1 LAGLGIK
8 PDVFRQLL
16 FKGIRLRFIIFV
28 ALNRNQLCMGKD
40 ISVYKK
46 YIRLF
51 WYVYAAGV
59 VAIFLMFFMIAQGWL
74 GFMPSFEDL
83 ENPESLL
90 ASEVVSSDGVVM
102 GTYFKEN
109 RSYVNY
115 NELSPVLL
123 KALVATEDVR
133 YYSHS
138 GIDIRGLIRV
148 VKGIVTGD
156 TNSGGGSTI
165 SQQLAKMLFPRD
177 NLDNK
182 LELIF
187 RKFKEWVIAVK
198 LEKSYTKEEILTMY
212 LNKYDF
218 LNLAVGIKSAAT
230 VYFNTTPDKLTL
242 EQSAMLV
249 GMAKN
254 SSLYNPVRR
263 PELTLQRRNVVLE
276 QMEKYGYISKPECD
290 AAQSQPLHLDYHK
303 VDFKTGLAPYF
314 REYLR
319 VAMNSDKPERSDYAS
334 WQSEKYREDLIDWE
348 TNPLYGWCKKNKKAD
363 GTAYN
368 LYRDGLRI
376 ITTIDSRMQKY
387 AEEALNY
394 HLRKNL
400 QPSFNKHMRSLKNK
414 PFSNDLSD
422 EAVDGILDQAIKQS
436 RRYWLAKNSGKS
448 WEEIKQIFNRPVEMS
463 VFSYKGDRDT
473 LMTPLDSMRYYLSI
487 FRSSFMSMEVKTG
500 YVKAYVGGPDYSH
513 FMYDMV
519 KGGKRQVG
527 STVKPFL
534 YTLAMQNGMSPCSK
548 VPNVPQQFILPDGT
562 IWEAKNSS
570 PTKFDN
576 KMVTLKWGLAH
587 SVNQVSAWVMK
598 QYNPQSVVDVM
609 KKMGIYSPIDPVP
622 SMFLGTSDVT
632 LYEMVGAYGTFAN
645 KGVFTQPIFVTRIED
660 RHGNVI
666 STFRAERHDAIDEQ
680 TAYLMT
686 ELMRGVVDAGSGGR
700 LRWSPDYGGFR
711 GPIAAKTGTTQN
723 HSDGWFIGVTPQ
735 LVSGAW
741 TGAELRSIHFED
753 LDSGQGARM
762 ALPIWGYYMRKVYAD
777 HSLPYRDQVDF
788 ERPANFSGDVNC
800 DDPESIEQDQDNSE
814 EFF

>member
-1 LAGLGIK
+1 M
-8 PDVFRQLL
+8 
-16 FKGIRLRFIIFV
+16 RFIIFGH
-28 ALNRNQLCMGKD
+28 LNRNQLLMGKD
-40 ISVYKK
+40 ISVFKR

-59 VAIFLMFFMIAQGWL
+59 LGVVVMFFMIAQGWL

-90 ASEVVSSDGVVM
+90 ASQVVSSDGVVM

-109 RSYVNY
+109 RSFVYY

-148 VKGIVTGD
+148 VKGIVTAD
-156 TNSGGGSTI
+156 SNSGGGSTI

-177 NLDNK
+177 NLDSK
-182 LELIF
+182 LQLIF

-230 VYFNTTPDKLTL
+230 VYFNTTPEKLTL

-254 SSLYNPVRR
+254 SSLYNPLRR
-263 PELTLQRRNVVLE
+263 PELTLQRRNVVLS
-276 QMEKYGYISKPECD
+276 QMQKYGYISKSERD
-290 AAQSQPLHLDYHK
+290 AAQSQPLNLDYHK

-319 VAMNSDKPERSDYAS
+319 QAMNADKPDKSDYAS
-334 WQSEKYREDLIDWE
+334 WQMEKYKEDLIDWE

-363 GTAYN
+363 GSTYN
-368 LYRDGLRI
+368 LYRDGIKI

-387 AEEALNY
+387 AEEALIY

-400 QPSFNKHMRSLKNK
+400 QPSFNKHMRSLNNK
-414 PFSNDLSD
+414 PFSNDLST
-422 EAVDGILDQAIKQS
+422 ETVDGILEQAIKQS
-436 RRYWLAKNSGKS
+436 KRYWVAKNGGKS
-448 WEEIKQIFNRPVEMS
+448 WEEIKQMFNRPVEMS

-473 LMTPLDSMRYYLSI
+473 IMTPLDSMKYYLSI

-500 YVKAYVGGPDYSH
+500 YVKAYVGGPDYRH

-519 KGGKRQVG
+519 KLGKRQVG

-534 YTLAMQNGMSPCSK
+534 YTLAMQNGMLPCSK

-562 IWEAKNSS
+562 IWEAKNSGK
-570 PTKFDN
+570 TDFDN

-609 KKMGIYSPIDPVP
+609 KKMGVYSPIDPVP

-645 KGVFTQPIFVTRIED
+645 KGVFTQPIFVTQIED
-660 RHGNVI
+660 RHGNII
-666 STFRAERHDAIDEQ
+666 STFRAERHDAIDDQ
-680 TAYLMT
+680 TAFLMT
-686 ELMRGVVDAGSGGR
+686 ILMRGVVDAGSGGR
-700 LRWSPDYGGFR
+700 LRWSPDYGGFK
-711 GPIAAKTGTTQN
+711 GQIAGKTGTTQN

-753 LDSGQGARM
+753 LQSGQGARM

-777 HSLPYRDQVDF
+777 RSLPYRDQVDF
-788 ERPANFSGDVNC
+788 ERPANFSVNINC
-800 DDPESIEQDQDNSE
+800 DDPESIEQEKDNSE

>member
-1 LAGLGIK
+1 
-8 PDVFRQLL
+8 
-16 FKGIRLRFIIFV
+16 
-28 ALNRNQLCMGKD
+28 MTKD

-51 WYVYAAGV
+51 WYLYTAGV
-59 VAIFLMFFMIAQGWL
+59 VAVFLMFFMIAQGWL

-90 ASEVVSSDGVVM
+90 ASEVVSADGVVM

-109 RSYVNY
+109 RSFVNY

-133 YYSHS
+133 YYDHS

-148 VKGIVTGD
+148 VKGIVTGN

-182 LELIF
+182 LQLIF

-242 EQSAMLV
+242 SQSAMLV

-263 PELTLQRRNVVLE
+263 PELTQQRRNVVLA
-276 QMEKYGYISKPECD
+276 QMEKYGYISKAEQND
-290 AAQSQPLHLDYHK
+290 AQSQPLNLDYHK

-319 VAMNSDKPERSDYAS
+319 QALNADQPKRSDYAG
-334 WQSEKYREDLIDWE
+334 WQIQKYKEDSVEWVV
-348 TNPLYGWCKKNKKAD
+348 NPLYGWCKKNKKAD
-363 GTAYN
+363 GSTYN
-368 LYRDGLRI
+368 LYRDGLKI
-376 ITTIDSRMQKY
+376 ITTIDSRMQTY
-387 AEEALNY
+387 AEEAVNK
-394 HLRKNL
+394 HLKENL
-400 QPSFNKHMRSLKNK
+400 QPSFNKHMRVLKNR
-414 PFSNDLSD
+414 PFSNDLSA
-422 EAVDGILDQAIKQS
+422 EVVDGIMNQGIKQS
-436 RRYWLAKNSGKS
+436 KRYWLAKNSGKS
-448 WEEIKQIFNRPVEMS
+448 WDEIKQEFNRQVEMS

-473 LMTPLDSMRYYLSI
+473 LMSPLDSMKYYYSI
-487 FRSSFMSMEVKTG
+487 LRSSFMSMEIKTG
-500 YVKAYVGGPDYSH
+500 HVKAYVGGPDYRH

-548 VPNVPQQFILPDGT
+548 VPNVPQQFIMYDGS
-562 IWEAKNSS
+562 IWEAKNSGK
-570 PTKFDN
+570 TKFDD

-645 KGVFTQPIFVTRIED
+645 KGVFTKPIFVTQIED

-666 STFRAERHDAIDEQ
+666 STFRSDRHDAIDEQ
-680 TAYLMT
+680 TAYLMI

-700 LRWSPDYGGFR
+700 LRWSPDYGGFK
-711 GPIAAKTGTTQN
+711 GPIAGKTGTTQN

-735 LVSGAW
+735 LVNGSW
-741 TGAELRSIHFED
+741 TGAELRSIHFDD
-753 LDSGQGARM
+753 LQSGQGARM
-762 ALPIWGYYMRKVYAD
+762 ALPVWGYFMRKVYAD
-777 HSLPYRDQVDF
+777 RSLPYHDQVDF
-788 ERPANFSGDVNC
+788 ERPTNFSVNINC
-800 DDPESIEQDQDNSE
+800 DDPESIEQEKDNSE

>member
-1 LAGLGIK
+1 M
-8 PDVFRQLL
+8 
-16 FKGIRLRFIIFV
+16 RFIIFGH
-28 ALNRNQLCMGKD
+28 LNRNQLLMGKD
-40 ISVYKK
+40 ISVFKR

-59 VAIFLMFFMIAQGWL
+59 LGVVVMFFMIAQGWL

-90 ASEVVSSDGVVM
+90 ASQVVSSDGVVM

-109 RSYVNY
+109 RSFVYY

-148 VKGIVTGD
+148 VKGIVTAD
-156 TNSGGGSTI
+156 SNSGGGSTI

-177 NLDNK
+177 NLDSK
-182 LELIF
+182 LQLIF

-230 VYFNTTPDKLTL
+230 VYFNTTPEKLTL

-254 SSLYNPVRR
+254 SSLYNPLRR
-263 PELTLQRRNVVLE
+263 PELTLQRRNVVLS
-276 QMEKYGYISKPECD
+276 QMQKYGYISKSERD
-290 AAQSQPLHLDYHK
+290 AAQSQPLNLDYHK

-319 VAMNSDKPERSDYAS
+319 QAMNADKPDKSDYAS
-334 WQSEKYREDLIDWE
+334 WQMEKYKEDLIDWE

-363 GTAYN
+363 GSTYN
-368 LYRDGLRI
+368 LYRDGIKI

-387 AEEALNY
+387 AEEALIY

-400 QPSFNKHMRSLKNK
+400 QPSFNKHMRSLNNK
-414 PFSNDLSD
+414 PFSNDLST
-422 EAVDGILDQAIKQS
+422 ETVDGILEQAIKQS
-436 RRYWLAKNSGKS
+436 KRYWVAKNGGKS
-448 WEEIKQIFNRPVEMS
+448 WEEIKQMFNRPVEMS

-473 LMTPLDSMRYYLSI
+473 IMTPLDSMKYYLSI

-500 YVKAYVGGPDYSH
+500 YVKAYVGGPDYRH

-519 KGGKRQVG
+519 KLGKRQVG

-562 IWEAKNSS
+562 IWEAKNSGK
-570 PTKFDN
+570 TDFDN

-609 KKMGIYSPIDPVP
+609 KKMGVYSPIDPVP

-645 KGVFTQPIFVTRIED
+645 KGVFTQPIFVTQIED
-660 RHGNVI
+660 RHGNII
-666 STFRAERHDAIDEQ
+666 STFRAERHDAIDDQ
-680 TAYLMT
+680 TAFLMT
-686 ELMRGVVDAGSGGR
+686 ILMRGVVDAGSGGR
-700 LRWSPDYGGFR
+700 LRWSPDYGGFK
-711 GPIAAKTGTTQN
+711 GQIAGKTGTTQN

-753 LDSGQGARM
+753 LQSGQGARM

-777 HSLPYRDQVDF
+777 RSLPYRDQVDF
-788 ERPANFSGDVNC
+788 ERPANFSVNINC
-800 DDPESIEQDQDNSE
+800 DDPESIEQEKDNSE

>member
-1 LAGLGIK
+1 MA
-8 PDVFRQLL
+8 
-16 FKGIRLRFIIFV
+16 
-28 ALNRNQLCMGKD
+28 KD

-46 YIRLF
+46 YIRIF
-51 WYVYAAGV
+51 WYLYTAGV
-59 VAIFLMFFMIAQGWL
+59 VAVFLMFFMIAQGWL

-90 ASEVVSSDGVVM
+90 ASEVVSADGVVM

-109 RSYVNY
+109 RSFVNY
-115 NELSPVLL
+115 DELSPVLL

-133 YYSHS
+133 YYDHS

-148 VKGIVTGD
+148 VKGIVTGN

-182 LELIF
+182 LQLIF

-242 EQSAMLV
+242 AQSAMLV

-254 SSLYNPVRR
+254 SSLFNPVRR
-263 PELTLQRRNVVLE
+263 PELTQQRRNVVLA
-276 QMEKYGYISKPECD
+276 QMEKYGYISKAERD
-290 AAQSQPLHLDYHK
+290 DAQSQPLNLNYHK

-319 VAMNSDKPERSDYAS
+319 QALNADQPKRSDYAG
-334 WQSEKYREDLIDWE
+334 WQIQKYKEDSVEWLV
-348 TNPLYGWCKKNKKAD
+348 NPLYGWCNKNKKAD
-363 GTAYN
+363 GSTYN
-368 LYRDGLRI
+368 LYRDGLKI
-376 ITTIDSRMQKY
+376 ITTIDSRMQVY
-387 AEEALNY
+387 AEEAVNK
-394 HLRKNL
+394 HLKENL
-400 QPSFNKHMRSLKNK
+400 QPSFNKHMRVLKNR
-414 PFSNDLSD
+414 PFSNDLST
-422 EAVDGILDQAIKQS
+422 EIVDGIMTQGIKQS
-436 RRYWLAKNSGKS
+436 KRYWLAKNSGKS
-448 WEEIKQIFNRPVEMS
+448 WDEIKQEFSRPVEMS

-473 LMTPLDSMRYYLSI
+473 LMTPLDSMKYYYSI
-487 FRSSFMSMEVKTG
+487 LRSSFMSMEIKTG
-500 YVKAYVGGPDYSH
+500 HVKAYVGGPDYRH

-548 VPNVPQQFILPDGT
+548 VPNVPQQFIMYDGS
-562 IWEAKNSS
+562 IWEAKNSGK
-570 PTKFDN
+570 TKFDD

-645 KGVFTQPIFVTRIED
+645 KGVFTKPIFVTQIED
-660 RHGNVI
+660 RHGNII
-666 STFRAERHDAIDEQ
+666 STFRSDRHDAIDEQ
-680 TAYLMT
+680 TAYLMIQ
-686 ELMRGVVDAGSGGR
+686 LMRGVVDAGSGGR
-700 LRWSPDYGGFR
+700 LRWSPDYGGFK
-711 GPIAAKTGTTQN
+711 GPIAGKTGTTQN
-723 HSDGWFIGVTPQ
+723 HSDGWFIGITPQ
-735 LVSGAW
+735 LVNGSW
-741 TGAELRSIHFED
+741 TGAELRSIHFDD
-753 LDSGQGARM
+753 LQSGQGARM
-762 ALPIWGYYMRKVYAD
+762 ALPVWGYFMRKVYAD
-777 HSLPYRDQVDF
+777 RSLPYHDQVDF
-788 ERPANFSGDVNC
+788 ERPANFSVNINC
-800 DDPESIEQDQDNSE
+800 DDPESIEQEKDNSE